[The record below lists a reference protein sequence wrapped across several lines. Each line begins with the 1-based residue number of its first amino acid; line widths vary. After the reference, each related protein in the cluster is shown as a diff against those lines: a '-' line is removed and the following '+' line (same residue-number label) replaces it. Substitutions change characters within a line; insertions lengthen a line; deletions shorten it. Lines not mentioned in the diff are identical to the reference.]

1 MTSRDPSLTS
11 ARACLS
17 VVVPCYNEE
26 TTVQEVLRNVLE
38 SPFTAEVVAVDDCST
53 DSTLALLEELQA
65 DVGPDRLK
73 IIRQD
78 RNRGK
83 GAALRLGFRAVTAPY
98 VIVQDADLEYDP
110 AEYDIV
116 LGPLLADKADV
127 VYGSRFHSNRPHRVL
142 YYWHSA
148 GNKLLTILSN
158 MSTNLNLSDMETCYK
173 AFRRDLIQSIDIEED
188 RFGFEPEVTAKLAAA
203 GARVYEVGISY
214 DGRTYEDGKK
224 IGWRDGVRALY
235 CIARYS
241 PLLRGDRTDRHDPPR
256 DLPVDVDP
264 DMAATL
270 DRLDDAGNYANWL
283 GDLISPHVRGR
294 VVEVGAGIG
303 TLTERIHGRAQELTS
318 VEPAPS
324 LSHELKSR
332 FADQPQIEVV
342 QGDLASVADLQNC
355 DTVILVNVLE
365 HIEDDGEALRQIHSM
380 LAPGGKVILYV
391 PAFQAL
397 YSEFDRKIGHHRRYR
412 KRELGRRLRSAGYQI
427 DELRHV
433 NSIGFGLWWFGVK
446 TLGQDPGSSP
456 ATTLYDRAVV
466 PWQRAIEDRAQPP
479 VGQSLLAVATRSLLD
494 D

>member
-1 MTSRDPSLTS
+1 MPSSPAGAT
-11 ARACLS
+11 CLS
-17 VVVPCYNEE
+17 VVVPCFNEE
-26 TTVQEVLRNVLE
+26 TTVQTVLRRVLD
-38 SPFTAEVVAVDDCST
+38 SPFTAEVVAVDDGST
-53 DSTLALLEELQA
+53 DSTLGQLEELQA
-65 DVGPDRLK
+65 EVGADRLK
-73 IIRQD
+73 VICQD

-83 GAALRLGFRAVTAPY
+83 GAALRLGFRAVSAPY

-116 LGPLLADKADV
+116 LGPLLANKADV

-142 YYWHSA
+142 YYWHST

-173 AFRRDLIQSIDIEED
+173 AFRRELIQSIDIEED
-188 RFGFEPEVTAKLAAA
+188 RFGFEPEVTAKLAGA

-224 IGWRDGVRALY
+224 IGWRDGVHALY

-241 PLLRGDRTDRHDPPR
+241 PLMRGDRADRHDPKR
-256 DLPVDVDP
+256 YLPTNVDP
-264 DMAATL
+264 DMASTL
-270 DRLDDAGNYANWL
+270 DRLDDASKYADWL

-294 VVEVGAGIG
+294 VVEIGAGIG
-303 TLTERIHGRAQELTS
+303 TLTERIRSEAQELTA
-318 VEPAPS
+318 VEPAPA
-324 LSHELKSR
+324 LCQELKSR
-332 FADQPQIEVV
+332 FADQPEIEVV
-342 QGDLASVADLQNC
+342 QGDLAAVSDLRSC

-365 HIEDDGEALRQIHSM
+365 HIEDDREALQQIRSM
-380 LAPGGKVILYV
+380 LASGGRVILYV

-397 YSEFDRKIGHHRRYR
+397 YSEFDRRIGHHRRYR
-412 KRELGRRLRSAGYQI
+412 KRELGRRLRAAGYQI

-433 NSIGFGLWWFGVK
+433 NTIGFGLWWLGVK

-466 PWQRAIEDRAQPP
+466 PWQRAIEDRTQPP
-479 VGQSLLAVATRSLLD
+479 VGQSLLAVATRSVLD